1 MKYTFFVNFMRVF
14 AFRVPVLWFLQN
26 YTNLGNDSVGIV
38 MMISNIGVGVL
49 SSFIALIEIRKI
61 RKIQR
66 RSEELNLDY
75 N

>member
-1 MKYTFFVNFMRVF
+1 MRVF

-49 SSFIALIEIRKI
+49 SSFIALIEFRKI
-61 RKIQR
+61 RKIQGK
-66 RSEELNLDY
+66 SEGLNLDC